1 MKNRKMIIG
10 IAVVVGIL
18 ILLGIGFVLNP
29 GGVSDKIRQ
38 QIQGLTATGAKPE
51 TGHQGHGGGPPA
63 AAQPTAETQPQPSA
77 TQTSAA
83 PAAGTPA
90 AEAPTVEIP
99 TDRQPLIGMKSVAVA
114 VRPLSRTI
122 RTVGRV
128 EYDERR
134 FRTVN
139 TKFEGWI
146 EKLYVDYTGR
156 PVKKGEPLADL
167 YSPELLA
174 TQREYLQFLKWS
186 REPKPDDASVTDK
199 MVTRDAAALAA
210 AARERLK
217 LWDIS
222 DEQIRKIGETGE
234 PVRTLTLYSPV
245 DGHVVQKMAV
255 QGMKVMPGEKL
266 FDVAD
271 LASLW
276 VVADIYEPELPLI
289 RPGQEALITLAGYPG
304 QAHRARI
311 DFINPSLAGETRT
324 AKARFTI
331 PNPGEK
337 IKPQMYTEV
346 EIRIDLGRRLSVP
359 DDAVIDTGVRQIVYV
374 DRREGNF
381 EPREVMLGA
390 RTEGF
395 REVLRG
401 LKPGEKVAASAAFLV
416 DSEAQ
421 LRGVKP
427 LGRRNP

>member
-1 MKNRKMIIG
+1 MKNPKTIIG
-10 IAVVVGIL
+10 IAVLAGIL
-18 ILLGIGFVLNP
+18 ILLWIALILNP

-38 QIQGLTATGAKPE
+38 QVQGLMATGAKPE
-51 TGHQGHGGGPPA
+51 AGHEGHGGRPPA
-63 AAQPTAETQPQPSA
+63 ASPPAAETLPGG
-77 TQTSAA
+77 TQTS
-83 PAAGTPA
+83 GTPA
-90 AEAPTVEIP
+90 AEVPTVEIP

-114 VRPLSRTI
+114 VRPLRRTI
-122 RTVGRV
+122 RTFGRV

-139 TKFEGWI
+139 TKIEGWI
-146 EKLYVDYTGR
+146 ERLYADYTGR
-156 PVKKGEPLADL
+156 PVKQGEPLADL

-174 TQREYLQFLKWS
+174 TQREYLQLLKWS
-186 REPKPDDASVTDK
+186 REPKPDAASVTDK
-199 MVTRDAAALAA
+199 MVARDAAALAA
-210 AARERLK
+210 AAWERLK

-222 DEQIRKIGETGE
+222 EDQIRRIGETGE

-266 FDVAD
+266 FDIAD
-271 LASLW
+271 IESLW
-276 VVADIYEPELPLI
+276 VVADIYEADLPLI
-289 RPGQEALITLAGYPG
+289 RPGQEALIALAGSPG
-304 QAHRARI
+304 QEYRARI

-346 EIRIDLGRRLSVP
+346 EIKIDLGKKLAIP

-374 DRREGNF
+374 DRKDGNF
-381 EPREVMLGA
+381 EPREVVLGA
-390 RTEGF
+390 RTEGL

-401 LKPGEKVAASAAFLV
+401 LKAGEKVAASAAFLV

-421 LRGVKP
+421 LRGVRP
-427 LGRRNP
+427 LK